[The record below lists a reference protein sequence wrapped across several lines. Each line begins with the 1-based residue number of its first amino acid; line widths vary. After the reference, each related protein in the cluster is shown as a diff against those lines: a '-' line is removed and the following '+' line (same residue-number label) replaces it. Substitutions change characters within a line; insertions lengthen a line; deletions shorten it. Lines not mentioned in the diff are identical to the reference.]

1 MGYVRDRI
9 YRLKFTDD
17 EYCSPETGD
26 PLEVRVRPM
35 SIGVLDMVG
44 ELTELRERKL
54 TAADIKRIFELFELF
69 AEHLVS
75 WNLETAKL
83 DERGEP
89 IEGETVPVPATVDGV
104 RAQDLDFGLTLMFAW
119 LDAVTGVPA
128 PLAAPSSSG
137 ASYPAVSI
145 PMETL
150 SPNPES

>member
-75 WNLETAKL
+75 WNLEDDK
-83 DERGEP
+83 GEP
-89 IEGETVPVPATVDGV
+89 VPTTVDGV
-104 RAQDLDFGLTLMFAW
+104 RAQDLDFGLMLMFAW

-128 PLAAPSSSG
+128 PLAQPSSG
-137 ASYPAVSI
+137 GVSYPAVSI

-150 SPNPES
+150 SPSPVS